1 MTILIYYLIIKT
13 RCSFKTQL
21 QIGIIV
27 TITTD
32 SDSEVFTTIAE
43 VYNFLRRERGAVSLM
58 PSFPNYPLQPDKDTD
73 LIYAVRKEG
82 NHAEAQGVIALD
94 ISDDLFHDI
103 QVHEA
108 RRFNNKIFGD
118 GRPLS
123 SYYHMIDGAPVPIQD
138 LQRYHSGKIHRSNQV
153 KSLIRNGYE
162 EKVVH
167 KAKLNDFAAAMNLF
181 KMAVDDGFG
190 NGEILAG
197 PYKNRVRENKVDFAA
212 ISAHVNHE
220 DDYVRLLF
228 DMTKAQP
235 FIEAEWRHNLLQEL
249 QRW

>member
-82 NHAEAQGVIALD
+82 NHADSQGVIALD

-108 RRFNNKIFGD
+108 RRFNNKFFGD

-181 KMAVDDGFG
+181 KMAVEDGFS
-190 NGEILAG
+190 NMKLLAG
-197 PYKNRVRENKVDFAA
+197 PYASMSRDGKAA
-212 ISAHVNHE
+212 FPEVSVCVNH
-220 DDYVRLLF
+220 DYDNAILVF
-228 DMTKAQP
+228 NMT
-235 FIEAEWRHNLLQEL
+235 EALPYIGDEWRAELLKAL
-249 QRW
+249 QPQ